1 MIFVKCKNVGELRN
15 QCQQEYDQYVSLGG
29 QNFYFRSNIDELVED
44 SNFEQIIQKLVKDH
58 REDADI
64 CMQVYTDTREISM
77 PKVDILQELQE
88 TEDYLRQ
95 LPGENYWW
103 MKMKEGKEKYFGLLF
118 WVQYVQNNGEKQG
131 LLYTAVHK

>member
-1 MIFVKCKNVGELRN
+1 MIFVKCKNVGELKN

-29 QNFYFRSNIDELVED
+29 KDFYFRSNIDELVED

-64 CMQVYTDTREISM
+64 CMQVYTDTREISI
-77 PKVDILQELQE
+77 PKMDILQELQE

-103 MKMKEGKEKYFGLLF
+103 MKMKEEKEKYFGLLF
-118 WVQYVQNNGEKQG
+118 WVQYALKDGENPG
-131 LLYTAVHK
+131 LLYLAVHQ

>member
-77 PKVDILQELQE
+77 PKADILQELQE

-95 LPGENYWW
+95 LTGENYWW

-118 WVQYVQNNGEKQG
+118 WVQYASKDGESPG
-131 LLYTAVHK
+131 LLYLAVHQ

>member
-1 MIFVKCKNVGELRN
+1 MIFVKCKNIGELRN

>member
-77 PKVDILQELQE
+77 PKADILQELQE
-88 TEDYLRQ
+88 TEDHLRQ
-95 LPGENYWW
+95 LTGENYWW

-118 WVQYVQNNGEKQG
+118 WVQYASKDGESPG
-131 LLYTAVHK
+131 LLYLAVHQ

>member
-1 MIFVKCKNVGELRN
+1 MIFVKCKNVGELKN

-29 QNFYFRSNIDELVED
+29 KDFYFRSNIDELVED

-77 PKVDILQELQE
+77 PKADILQELQE

-118 WVQYVQNNGEKQG
+118 WVQYAAKDGESPG
-131 LLYTAVHK
+131 LLYLAVHQ

>member
-1 MIFVKCKNVGELRN
+1 MIFVKCKNVGELKN

-29 QNFYFRSNIDELVED
+29 KDFYFRSNIDELVED
-44 SNFEQIIQKLVKDH
+44 SNFEQMIQKLVKDH

-64 CMQVYTDTREISM
+64 CMQVYTDTREISI
-77 PKVDILQELQE
+77 PKMDILQELQE

-103 MKMKEGKEKYFGLLF
+103 MKMKEEKEKYFGLLF
-118 WVQYVQNNGEKQG
+118 WVQYASKDGESPG
-131 LLYTAVHK
+131 LLYLAVHQ

>member
-1 MIFVKCKNVGELRN
+1 MITVKTL
-15 QCQQEYDQYVSLGG
+15 
-29 QNFYFRSNIDELVED
+29 
-44 SNFEQIIQKLVKDH
+44 DH

-64 CMQVYTDTREISM
+64 CMQVYTDTREISI
-77 PKVDILQELQE
+77 PKMDILQELQE

-103 MKMKEGKEKYFGLLF
+103 MKMKEEKEKYFGLLF